1 MDNNNR
7 QLNEQV
13 KRILLKKKIFI
24 QRNTIQE
31 HENAYTETQKKKMKE
46 TEIWKLIIGHLKQTS
61 MDIYSVSI
69 LVYLHCWSAG
79 SKVPCR
85 RQILFQHTNI
95 H

>member
-13 KRILLKKKIFI
+13 KKIVKRSLDKKK
-24 QRNTIQE
+24 TIQE
-31 HENAYTETQKKKMKE
+31 HKNTIHKQRDTEKMKE

-61 MDIYSVSI
+61 IDIYSVSI

-85 RQILFQHTNI
+85 RQIQL
-95 H
+95 